1 MMAQDNNTP
10 NGNNN
15 TNNNANKPKHNN
27 NKRYGYNS
35 KTYQQRPPRENHP
48 QQPQAVPQGSSER
61 KPESA
66 GTKMQPENVGNDPS
80 GNPYNRKNNFR
91 GGRKEKQNIKLEETV
106 DDIRNDLKRIEKEI
120 ELEIKEINALKLGL

>member
-1 MMAQDNNTP
+1 M
-10 NGNNN
+10 GIIV
-15 TNNNANKPKHNN
+15 
-27 NKRYGYNS
+27 KRISNVLRVRTTHSSHRLFRRGVLN
-35 KTYQQRPPRENHP
+35 EN
-48 QQPQAVPQGSSER
+48 R
-61 KPESA
+61 NLLES
-66 GTKMQPENVGNDPS
+66 KMQPENVGNNPS